1 MRLKRVAPVARPR
14 ATPSHYPRGVTSPE
28 LSVVCRSC
36 GEEVSPYVTECP
48 YCGTRLRKRAPKL
61 ELRGEELTPRQ
72 SRRTRR
78 RLARAQ
84 RLDTVA
90 ERPYAVLAA
99 ILVPAVIV
107 LLRVASPS
115 LDTFGLGGILG
126 PVGGDWWRYLAAPFI
141 YPDIGYLFV
150 ASVGIAMFG
159 IPVEQRLGTIPTAI
173 LIVACGALGMLAAD
187 GMETAFAPSND
198 VLYAAG
204 GNGIAL
210 GLLACW
216 AVIRG
221 AEVRSQPGEDVEVI
235 GAAVAAAVLILLP
248 LVDDFAN
255 VFAGLAGAVVGAA
268 CGLVAAYARRER
280 HPG

>member
-1 MRLKRVAPVARPR
+1 M
-14 ATPSHYPRGVTSPE
+14 SSPE

-61 ELRGEELTPRQ
+61 ELRGEELTPKQ

-78 RLARAQ
+78 RIARTQ
-84 RLDTVA
+84 RTDGLA

-99 ILVPAVIV
+99 ILIPAILV

-126 PVGGDWWRYLAAPFI
+126 PVGSDWWRYLVSPFI

-150 ASVGIAMFG
+150 ASVGIAIFG
-159 IPVEQRLGTIPTAI
+159 VAMEQRLGTIPTAI

-187 GMETAFAPSND
+187 GMETAFAPRHD
-198 VLYAAG
+198 VLFAAG

-210 GLLACW
+210 GLLAAW

-221 AEVRSQPGEDVEVI
+221 AEVRSRPGEDVEVI
-235 GAAVAAAVLILLP
+235 GAAVAAAVLIMLP
-248 LVDDFAN
+248 LVDDYAN
-255 VFAGLAGAVVGAA
+255 VFAGLGGALVGAA
-268 CGLVAAYARRER
+268 CGLVVAFARRER
-280 HPG
+280 RPG

>member
-1 MRLKRVAPVARPR
+1 
-14 ATPSHYPRGVTSPE
+14 

-61 ELRGEELTPRQ
+61 ERRGDELTPTQ

-84 RLDTVA
+84 RTDGLA
-90 ERPYAVLAA
+90 ERPYAVLAT
-99 ILVPAVIV
+99 ILVPAAIV

-150 ASVGIAMFG
+150 ASVGIAIFG
-159 IPVEQRLGTIPTAI
+159 IQVEQRLGTIPTAI
-173 LIVACGALGMLAAD
+173 MIVACGSLGMLAAD
-187 GMETAFAPSND
+187 GMQTAFASSHD
-198 VLYAAG
+198 VLFAAG

-210 GLLACW
+210 GMLAAW
-216 AVIRG
+216 AVMRG
-221 AEVRSQPGEDVEVI
+221 AEVRSRPGEDVEVI

-248 LVDDFAN
+248 LVDDYAN
-255 VFAGLAGAVVGAA
+255 VFAGLGGALVGAA
-268 CGLVAAYARRER
+268 CGLVAAFARRER